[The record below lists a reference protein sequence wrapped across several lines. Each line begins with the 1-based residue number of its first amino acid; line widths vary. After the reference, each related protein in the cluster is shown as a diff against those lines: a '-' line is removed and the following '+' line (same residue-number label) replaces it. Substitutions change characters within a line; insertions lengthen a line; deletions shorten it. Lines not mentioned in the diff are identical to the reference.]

1 MDSSNVN
8 TLITMLPAM
17 AQMTCCSIAI
27 TDSEGRT
34 LYAVNVK
41 GIEEAQK
48 RGEIHSLAQ
57 QTAKTGCPYV
67 NFEENGCLA
76 KEWIL
81 PLEDYVLVFQRQA
94 DEDFQDK
101 LQRTFKMALPLIAK
115 VAGGEAV
122 LFNER
127 GERLLS
133 FDADG
138 REVLT
143 YKGKVSFQACE
154 AMNRQQPVV
163 GDSCSMGGAMAVRV
177 PVTERFGFGFN
188 NENITHRHQKLYEKV
203 KNLQQTR
210 YTFEDII
217 GNSESLAKT
226 KSIARFVAGGISSIL
241 LSGETGT
248 GKELFAQSI
257 HHASERCNRPF
268 VALNCGA
275 MPASLIESNLFGYE
289 EGAFTGAQKGG
300 RAGAFEQANGGT
312 IFLDEI
318 SEMELNLQ
326 TRLLRVLQE
335 KEVVRIGGFKVK
347 QVDVRIIASTNKN
360 LNELIAAGKFRQD
373 LYYRLNV
380 VQIKIPPL
388 RERQSDVVLLAKH
401 FINQFNR
408 VFGKKVKNIEEKA
421 LQILQNHSWPGNVR
435 ELQNCI
441 EHAMNMVETNEV
453 LACNHLPAY
462 LFQSAQPATETPVIE
477 FCPRGLTLTE
487 ALRNTEKMI
496 IKTALERA
504 KHKKTIAAKLL
515 GISTVTLWR
524 KLSEYGLEEEPGIQ
538 PEGQCL

>member
-1 MDSSNVN
+1 LDFSRVKD
-8 TLITMLPAM
+8 LINMLPM
-17 AQMTCCSIAI
+17 IAQMTCCCIAI

-34 LYAVNVK
+34 LHAVGSDGV
-41 GIEEAQK
+41 EEKQQS
-48 RGEIHSLAQ
+48 GEIHSLARRA
-57 QTAKTGCPYV
+57 AKSGCPV
-67 NFEENGCLA
+67 ISADDVGHLT
-76 KEWIL
+76 KEWVL
-81 PLEDYVLVFQRQA
+81 PLEKYVMVLHREA
-94 DEDFQDK
+94 GEEFQDK
-101 LQRTFKMALPLIAK
+101 LQKTFELALPMIAK

-127 GERLLS
+127 GERLIS
-133 FDADG
+133 YSADG
-138 REVLT
+138 EEVLK

-154 AMNRQQPVV
+154 AMNLKQPVI
-163 GDSCSMGGAMAVRV
+163 GDSYSFSGAMAVRI

-217 GNSESLAKT
+217 GDSEALTKT

-257 HHASERCNRPF
+257 HHASERCHRPF

-289 EGAFTGAQKGG
+289 EGSFTGAKKGG

-318 SEMELNLQ
+318 SEMEMNLQ

-335 KEVVRIGGFKVK
+335 KEVVRIGGFKVQ
-347 QVDVRIIASTNKN
+347 QVDVRVIASTNKN
-360 LNELIAAGKFRQD
+360 LNELIAVGKFRQD

-388 RERQSDVVLLAKH
+388 RERPGDVVLLARH
-401 FINQFNR
+401 FISQFNR
-408 VFGKKVKNIEEKA
+408 VFGKAVKTIDEKA
-421 LQILQNHSWPGNVR
+421 LKILQNHSWPGNIR

-441 EHAMNMVETNEV
+441 EHAMNMVETKEV
-453 LACNHLPAY
+453 FSCNHLPAY
-462 LFQSAQPATETPVIE
+462 LFQSVRPVLETPIVE
-477 FCPRGLTLTE
+477 LCPRGLNLSE
-487 ALRNTEKMI
+487 ALRKTEQMI
-496 IKTALERA
+496 IKAALERA
-504 KHKKTIAAKLL
+504 KYKKTIAAKLL

-524 KLSEYGLEEEPGIQ
+524 KLSEYGLEDADLR
-538 PEGQCL
+538 PEDQCL